1 MIAGRAG
8 GASQIMAAVRRRKK
22 KTPPIAGEKDGATL
36 GLKWKDVGAK
46 RPTEGK
52 ELQND
57 GLSKALLRQNMR
69 GVLHYVFSIE
79 EFKEFHVRGL
89 QLNSFVRAGPSYYVP
104 DETPEPEGL
113 KPWFVRWTKNVF
125 NVLNSLSLQACL
137 YLVFVIVFQNL
148 AGTMRRREEYYMTMH
163 VMDKFV
169 TTPFDSQHNTFET
182 IRRASDIYEWGNQ
195 VLWPGFF
202 GDAGPCNPFVG
213 LPNTLQNKGCND
225 DAWPDGDG
233 PHHLVGASPLGLD
246 ELVRRMD
253 MLDWTEGILI
263 KQGRAAPQN
272 CAGLQQI
279 GQCYPEL
286 ERGIYTSSTQTYAP
300 QPQSQSVPVW
310 GNSAPTWNT
319 PSVPQQ
325 QQVEQWPFS
334 SQRR

>member
-1 MIAGRAG
+1 M
-8 GASQIMAAVRRRKK
+8 
-22 KTPPIAGEKDGATL
+22 
-36 GLKWKDVGAK
+36 
-46 RPTEGK
+46 
-52 ELQND
+52 
-57 GLSKALLRQNMR
+57 
-69 GVLHYVFSIE
+69 
-79 EFKEFHVRGL
+79 
-89 QLNSFVRAGPSYYVP
+89 
-104 DETPEPEGL
+104 
-113 KPWFVRWTKNVF
+113 RWTKNVF

-182 IRRASDIYEWGNQ
+182 IRRVADIYEWGNQ

-213 LPNTLQNKGCND
+213 LPNTLLNKGCND

-233 PHHLVGASPLGLD
+233 PHHLVGATPLELD

-286 ERGIYTSSTQTYAP
+286 ERGIYTSSTQTYGYVMS
-300 QPQSQSVPVW
+300 QPDE
-310 GNSAPTWNT
+310 T
-319 PSVPQQ
+319 
-325 QQVEQWPFS
+325 
-334 SQRR
+334 RRDPDCA